1 MPFVGIISKENDSNF
16 IKNAISKNSK
26 ESNFEIININ
36 RKSIENVKNVKFDIL
51 VICENIEKMIK
62 NSSYL
67 EEIIKKADYIIVN
80 SDIKENLSILRNAEA
95 NIITYGF
102 NAKATITISSIKE
115 EKIIKETKYCKIINQ
130 GKVGEG
136 EYTYSIEKI
145 YIKELKRDEVRFCV
159 YKATRRGDET
169 YIPRSLDVTELELI
183 ELIKEKTKLRERLK
197 KQANLITQIEALQY
211 KS

>member
-1 MPFVGIISKENDSNF
+1 MSK
-16 IKNAISKNSK
+16 K
-26 ESNFEIININ
+26 
-36 RKSIENVKNVKFDIL
+36 
-51 VICENIEKMIK
+51 
-62 NSSYL
+62 
-67 EEIIKKADYIIVN
+67 
-80 SDIKENLSILRNAEA
+80 
-95 NIITYGF
+95 T
-102 NAKATITISSIKE
+102 E
-115 EKIIKETKYCKIINQ
+115 EKIIKETKYCKIISQ

>member
-1 MPFVGIISKENDSNF
+1 MSK
-16 IKNAISKNSK
+16 
-26 ESNFEIININ
+26 
-36 RKSIENVKNVKFDIL
+36 KS
-51 VICENIEKMIK
+51 
-62 NSSYL
+62 
-67 EEIIKKADYIIVN
+67 
-80 SDIKENLSILRNAEA
+80 
-95 NIITYGF
+95 
-102 NAKATITISSIKE
+102 E

-183 ELIKEKTKLRERLK
+183 ELIKIAIGEKVFSDEFLEMLK
-197 KQANLITQIEALQY
+197 QEINQV
-211 KS
+211 

>member
-1 MPFVGIISKENDSNF
+1 MSK
-16 IKNAISKNSK
+16 KN
-26 ESNFEIININ
+26 
-36 RKSIENVKNVKFDIL
+36 
-51 VICENIEKMIK
+51 
-62 NSSYL
+62 
-67 EEIIKKADYIIVN
+67 
-80 SDIKENLSILRNAEA
+80 
-95 NIITYGF
+95 
-102 NAKATITISSIKE
+102 E
-115 EKIIKETKYCKIINQ
+115 EKVIKETKYCKIISQ
-130 GKVGEG
+130 GKVWEG

>member
-1 MPFVGIISKENDSNF
+1 MSK
-16 IKNAISKNSK
+16 KN
-26 ESNFEIININ
+26 
-36 RKSIENVKNVKFDIL
+36 
-51 VICENIEKMIK
+51 
-62 NSSYL
+62 
-67 EEIIKKADYIIVN
+67 
-80 SDIKENLSILRNAEA
+80 
-95 NIITYGF
+95 
-102 NAKATITISSIKE
+102 E
-115 EKIIKETKYCKIINQ
+115 EKVIKETKYCKIISQ

>member
-1 MPFVGIISKENDSNF
+1 MSK
-16 IKNAISKNSK
+16 K
-26 ESNFEIININ
+26 
-36 RKSIENVKNVKFDIL
+36 
-51 VICENIEKMIK
+51 
-62 NSSYL
+62 
-67 EEIIKKADYIIVN
+67 
-80 SDIKENLSILRNAEA
+80 
-95 NIITYGF
+95 T
-102 NAKATITISSIKE
+102 E

-183 ELIKEKTKLRERLK
+183 ELVKESIREKVFSDEFIQMLK
-197 KQANLITQIEALQY
+197 QEINQV
-211 KS
+211 